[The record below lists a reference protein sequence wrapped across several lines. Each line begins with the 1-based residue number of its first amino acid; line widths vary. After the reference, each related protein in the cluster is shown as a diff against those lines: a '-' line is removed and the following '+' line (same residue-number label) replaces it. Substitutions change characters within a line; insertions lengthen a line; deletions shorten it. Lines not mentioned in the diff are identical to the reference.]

1 MTTSANASLYN
12 IVVIEK
18 TVSEFGNASAGG
30 TPGGQGRHMI
40 GAKIYPTEAD
50 SAGGVSCLPLGARC
64 HLRVSVLIRCQQVGH
79 SAPEEARPELE
90 RE

>member
-1 MTTSANASLYN
+1 ML
-12 IVVIEK
+12 VLVELL
-18 TVSEFGNASAGG
+18 GG
-30 TPGGQGRHMI
+30 REGKHMI

-50 SAGGVSCLPLGARC
+50 SAGGVSCRLLGARC
-64 HLRVSVLIRCQQVGH
+64 HLRVSVLIRCQQFGH